1 MRRVRTALV
10 GLVLLGGALGMAPA
24 AIPTGLAEDAPVGIE
39 KAYKPDT
46 EECAFLRQINKYRS
60 KKNLPSLALD
70 GSLGQAAE
78 HHSADMAKR
87 NYFSHKV
94 KGDNR
99 SWKQNIR
106 HFGYKG
112 DPIGENIAAGTNAKR
127 AKVAMKMWKKSA
139 PHDKAMRNK
148 NFRAIGIGRAYDKSS
163 KYGWYWTTTFG
174 GKVEQPVSCK

>member
-24 AIPTGLAEDAPVGIE
+24 ATPTGLAQDAPVGIE
-39 KAYKPDT
+39 KAYKPDK
-46 EECAFLRQINKYRS
+46 EECAFLRQINSYRS
-60 KKNLPSLALD
+60 QKKLPSLELSAP
-70 GSLGQAAE
+70 LGLAAE
-78 HHSADMAKR
+78 HHSADMANR

-94 KGDNR
+94 RGDNN

-106 HFGYKG
+106 RFGYKG

-139 PHDKAMRNK
+139 PHNKAMLDPK
-148 NFRAIGIGRAYDKSS
+148 FKAIGIGRAYDKKS

-174 GKVEQPVSCK
+174 GKVEQKVSC